1 MMSVNRADPMPSNP
15 LFSVIIPLEFHRGGW
30 ERCWQDWNAQTI
42 GKSAYEIILVVPPD
56 FQNHNLLNELCAD
69 RLEFSSTSHDIDLC
83 AAGAAKARGKYLVFT
98 EAHCWPEPDVLERCL
113 EAININPDWAGFSC
127 LSIPVT
133 HNRLSEAEAS
143 MYTADIEHAMQ
154 VHPWR
159 KILDQCFVTKREAYE
174 HCRGF
179 KTGVGHFAEW
189 LLAAN
194 YFQRGYKLGYFPKA
208 RFHHYYSGSLS
219 DLKTFTLDFVTGEMS
234 YFNGEHGE
242 PDGRLFEIP
251 PEWICQ
257 GNFHPDSAQ
266 AVLRIAVQSL
276 WSPRSYRHLPRSI
289 IQIGRWIPPAIFGDW
304 IVRIFAAAAI
314 ACGRIALLLAI
325 AIGSRKWLNHQFREY
340 IAKLIRAQRLTTI
353 AMQRRTRRRTIQPG
367 YVGFG
372 LDALTLDATGFYP
385 LEQSQGN
392 QFRWSETAAAV
403 LVFVPAGPQ
412 KIRIDCIPVRD
423 LSDARS
429 DFRFYIDGVRI
440 PSSQLSMEADRV
452 SIDLNLAQPQIVK
465 LGWTCLPLIAAADPR
480 QLGLAIKRIELTCR
494 GPGDAVATDGKFK
507 PMTAV
512 AS

>member
-1 MMSVNRADPMPSNP
+1 
-15 LFSVIIPLEFHRGGW
+15 
-30 ERCWQDWNAQTI
+30 
-42 GKSAYEIILVVPPD
+42 
-56 FQNHNLLNELCAD
+56 
-69 RLEFSSTSHDIDLC
+69 
-83 AAGAAKARGKYLVFT
+83 
-98 EAHCWPEPDVLERCL
+98 
-113 EAININPDWAGFSC
+113 
-127 LSIPVT
+127 
-133 HNRLSEAEAS
+133 
-143 MYTADIEHAMQ
+143 
-154 VHPWR
+154 
-159 KILDQCFVTKREAYE
+159 
-174 HCRGF
+174 
-179 KTGVGHFAEW
+179 
-189 LLAAN
+189 
-194 YFQRGYKLGYFPKA
+194 
-208 RFHHYYSGSLS
+208 
-219 DLKTFTLDFVTGEMS
+219 
-234 YFNGEHGE
+234 
-242 PDGRLFEIP
+242 
-251 PEWICQ
+251 
-257 GNFHPDSAQ
+257 
-266 AVLRIAVQSL
+266 
-276 WSPRSYRHLPRSI
+276 
-289 IQIGRWIPPAIFGDW
+289 
-304 IVRIFAAAAI
+304 
-314 ACGRIALLLAI
+314 LLLAI

-353 AMQRRTRRRTIQPG
+353 AMLRRTRRRTIQPG